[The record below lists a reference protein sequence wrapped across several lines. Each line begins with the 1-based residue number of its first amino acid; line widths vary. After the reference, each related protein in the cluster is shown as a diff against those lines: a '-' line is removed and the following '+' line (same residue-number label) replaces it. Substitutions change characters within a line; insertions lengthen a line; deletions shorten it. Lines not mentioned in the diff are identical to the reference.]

1 VSLLQVE
8 GLTVTFGTEDGDLH
22 AVRGVSFDVAP
33 GETVGI
39 VGESGSG
46 KSVTTQAI
54 LQLAPGARVDG
65 SARFDGLD
73 LLSLPP
79 RQMQGV
85 RGSRIGMVFQDP
97 LSSLHPQYKVGW
109 QIAEAIR
116 AHQPVST
123 SEARRRAIQLLE
135 EVGIP
140 VPDRRVDDYP
150 HTFSG
155 GMRQRAM
162 LAMGLALRP
171 ALLIAD
177 EPTTALDVTVQAQ
190 LLELI
195 ARLQREHGTAV
206 ILITHDL
213 GVVAE
218 VADRVLTMYA
228 GRIVE
233 RADRED
239 VFSRPHHPY
248 TRGLLAC
255 VPGSGTRGAELVP
268 ISGQPPSLLRPPPGC
283 AFAPRCPDATAVCT
297 TAIPPT
303 VQVGPG
309 HRSECVLP
317 AEQVGR
323 LQPLIRTDRVVSAVE
338 AAPLV
343 RAQGVVKHF
352 PGPRE
357 GLLGRRRGVVY
368 AVDGVD
374 LEVRAGETLGIV
386 GESGCGKSTLARLLT
401 GLLPPTSGE
410 IEVVGRDLLSLDRH
424 ELRALRRD
432 VQMIFQDPYG
442 SLNPQRRVGSIIA
455 DPLVIHGEERD
466 RVRPRVQELME
477 LVGLNP
483 EHYNRFPAEFSGG
496 QRQRIGIARA
506 LALRPKLIVCD
517 EPVSALDVSIQAQ
530 VINLLQE
537 LQRDFQ
543 LTYVVIAHDLG
554 LVEHLAD
561 TVAVMYLGK
570 VVEFA
575 PTEQLF
581 AAPRHPYTRALLEAA
596 PVADPDT
603 ARPVRTFVRG
613 DVPSPLDPPSG
624 CRFHPRCPIAQD
636 DCRSSEP
643 LLVPRLGDPSSRQA
657 ACHYPLADAVEVG
670 P

>member
-1 VSLLQVE
+1 LTLLRVE
-8 GLTVTFGTEDGDLH
+8 DLSVTFPTEDGDVH
-22 AVRGVSFDVAP
+22 AVRGVSFEVAA

-46 KSVTTQAI
+46 KSVTTQAM
-54 LQLAPGARVDG
+54 LQLAAGARVDG
-65 SARFDGLD
+65 RVLFDGTD
-73 LLSLPP
+73 LLTLPS
-79 RQMQGV
+79 REIRRV
-85 RGSRIGMVFQDP
+85 RGARVGMVFQDP
-97 LSSLHPQYKVGW
+97 LSSLHPHYTVGW

-116 AHQPVST
+116 AHERVS
-123 SEARRRAIQLLE
+123 SGVARTRAIKLLD

-140 VPDRRVDDYP
+140 RPDRRVDDHP
-150 HTFSG
+150 HQFSG

-171 ALLIAD
+171 ELLVAD

-195 ARLQREHGTAV
+195 AELQREHGTAV
-206 ILITHDL
+206 VMITHDL
-213 GVVAE
+213 GVIAE

-233 RADRED
+233 RATRNQ
-239 VFSRPHHPY
+239 VFEAPHHPY
-248 TRGLLAC
+248 TQGLLAC
-255 VPGSGTRGAELVP
+255 IPGSGTRGTALLP
-268 ISGQPPSLLRPPPGC
+268 IPGQPPSLLRPPPGC
-283 AFAPRCPDATAVCT
+283 AFAPRCAEVRPECT

-303 VQVGPG
+303 IELGNG

-317 AEQVGR
+317 ADRVGR
-323 LQPLIRTDRVVSAVE
+323 PSLPPVATGADRGSTDE
-338 AAPLV
+338 ILV
-343 RAQGVVKHF
+343 RANGLVKHF

-357 GLLGRRRGVVY
+357 GLLGRRRSVVH
-368 AVDGVD
+368 AVDGVN

-401 GLLPPTSGE
+401 GLLPATAGNV
-410 IEVVGRDLLSLDRH
+410 EVAGHDLGSIGSA
-424 ELRALRRD
+424 ELRALRRE

-442 SLNPQRRVGSIIA
+442 SLNPRRRVGSIIA
-455 DPLVIHGEERD
+455 DPLVIHGEPRD
-466 RVRPRVQELME
+466 RNRARVQELME

-530 VINLLQE
+530 VVNLLQD
-537 LQRDFQ
+537 LQREFD

-561 TVAVMYLGK
+561 RVAVMYLGQ

-575 PTEQLF
+575 PTDELF
-581 AAPRHPYTRALLEAA
+581 RAPRHPYTRALLEAA
-596 PVADPDT
+596 PSTDPML
-603 ARPVRTFVRG
+603 ASRERQVVQG

-624 CRFHPRCPIAQD
+624 CRFHPRCPLATD
-636 DCRSSEP
+636 ECREDQPVLVARRGDPPTRAAACVHP
-643 LLVPRLGDPSSRQA
+643 LLDP
-657 ACHYPLADAVEVG
+657 PEVLA
-670 P
+670 